1 MKRVARAPS
10 PPGVTPA
17 AAGAPRWIDPPTVL
31 GNMVDLPSTA
41 PSTTHD
47 GPMLGSLHVLP
58 EGARLLDYEIVGLI
72 GEGGFGIVYLAY
84 DASLERHV
92 AIKEYLPA
100 VLASR
105 ASSRAVMVKSERHAD
120 AFRTGLRSFVNE
132 ARLLARFDHPSLV
145 KVLRFWEGNGTAY
158 MVMPFYEGPTLAH
171 ALQSLGRAPTE
182 QELLGWL
189 RPLLHALS
197 TLHAVRCY
205 HRDIAPD
212 NILLTPTGPLL
223 LDFGAARRVVGQS
236 VATPTVVIKPGYAPI
251 EQYGEAP
258 TLKQG
263 PWTDVYALAGVVYAA
278 IAGQPPVPAVERW
291 IDDHLTPL
299 SQIARGQYSEHFLA
313 AVDSALALRP
323 GDRPESAAAF
333 WAQLSGPAGKAMPL
347 AGAAPAAFAL
357 PPDVDMS
364 EAAQQGAAEGDP
376 AVVVASSV
384 VFASPTDAEA
394 EVWGETE
401 LLPYEG
407 LEATPARDVDLLS
420 KLAPVHD
427 AAPAPDATLDVP
439 PDPPLSLH
447 TGAVADLPEARTEE
461 GIAPAV
467 PPPLPPSVP
476 SWAAP
481 PSLGTVAQPWETR
494 RRRWRY
500 VLLALLLAALL
511 AGGWAFNAL
520 RSGSIPPVTAP
531 PPAVL
536 PPPREALPKPAP
548 AAVPSSTPRAA
559 PEAPKV
565 GAAPAAVAATP
576 PVALPPPPPQSP
588 PITAKPAANPAP
600 AADVP
605 RTAAVPKAPLA
616 PPRPTAAVPV
626 PVPVPAVREVP
637 APVPAAT
644 AETRRRCTDILQRA
658 SIEPL
663 RPAELAFLKRE
674 CR

>member
-1 MKRVARAPS
+1 
-10 PPGVTPA
+10 
-17 AAGAPRWIDPPTVL
+17 
-31 GNMVDLPSTA
+31 
-41 PSTTHD
+41 
-47 GPMLGSLHVLP
+47 
-58 EGARLLDYEIVGLI
+58 
-72 GEGGFGIVYLAY
+72 
-84 DASLERHV
+84 V

-120 AFRTGLRSFVNE
+120 AFRAGMRSFVNE

-212 NILLTPTGPLL
+212 NILLTPAGSLL
-223 LDFGAARRVVGQS
+223 LDFGAARRVVGQA

-278 IAGQPPVPAVERW
+278 ITGQPPVPAVERW

-333 WAQLSGPAGKAMPL
+333 WAQLSGPAGEAMPL
-347 AGAAPAAFAL
+347 AGAALAAFAMPTGL
-357 PPDVDMS
+357 DMS
-364 EAAQQGAAEGDP
+364 EAAEASAAEDGP
-376 AVVVASSV
+376 AVVATSSV
-384 VFASPTDAEA
+384 VVDPPAEAEA
-394 EVWGETE
+394 EVWGETD
-401 LLPYEG
+401 LLPYED
-407 LEATPARDVDLLS
+407 LEATPAPDVDPLS
-420 KLAPVHD
+420 DVAPAHE
-427 AAPAPDATLDVP
+427 AAPAPHATLDVP
-439 PDPPLSLH
+439 PDPALALH
-447 TGAVADLPEARTEE
+447 TGAVADRPEARTEDV
-461 GIAPAV
+461 APAV
-467 PPPLPPSVP
+467 PPPLLPPPVA

-481 PSLGTVAQPWETR
+481 PSLGTVAQPWATR
-494 RRRWRY
+494 RRRRY

-511 AGGWAFNAL
+511 AGGWAFIAL
-520 RSGSIPPVTAP
+520 RTGSIPPAAA
-531 PPAVL
+531 PAVL

-548 AAVPSSTPRAA
+548 AAVPSSTLRAA
-559 PEAPKV
+559 PEAPKT
-565 GAAPAAVAATP
+565 GAAPAAAVPAAPTP
-576 PVALPPPPPQSP
+576 AAPALPPPM
-588 PITAKPAANPAP
+588 TAKPTAKPAP

-605 RTAAVPKAPLA
+605 RTAAVPKAPPA

-626 PVPVPAVREVP
+626 PVPEPAVREMP
-637 APVPAAT
+637 TPVPAAT
-644 AETRRRCTDILQRA
+644 AETRRRCADILERA
-658 SIEPL
+658 SIEPP